1 MASMHKLSDQLI
13 DYAERMS
20 DVADAAQGKRRRR
33 GFLTSRWFVLPAAGA
48 GLWALVRSD
57 SFSRQA
63 REVVDD
69 AKSRASE
76 LPDDLVRRVRQTTRS
91 TSTRGRST
99 TTNGSGSRAQG
110 ATGARTTTRK
120 RRAPRAKS
128 STR

>member
-1 MASMHKLSDQLI
+1 MASIHKLSDQLI

-33 GFLTSRWFVLPAAGA
+33 GFVTSRWFVLPAAGA

-69 AKSRASE
+69 ARSRASE
-76 LPDDLVRRVRQTTRS
+76 LPEDLARRIRQTTKSS
-91 TSTRGRST
+91 TKST
-99 TTNGSGSRAQG
+99 TTNGSASRGQGASRSRAS
-110 ATGARTTTRK
+110 TRK
-120 RRAPRAKS
+120 RRATRATS
-128 STR
+128 SAR